1 MAVDGVMR
9 EGFPREKKL
18 PAPKVK
24 KPKRRPRENY
34 SAQCD
39 VIFAR
44 LVRSKGVCVNCGSTK
59 AIQCA
64 HGFSRR
70 YRALRWDFDNAFA
83 LCAKCHM
90 TFTYDPLRWDNWL
103 RARWGDDGY
112 EALRH
117 RALVGKRPDLKS
129 LLASLQRFEAA

>member
-1 MAVDGVMR
+1 MPP
-9 EGFPREKKL
+9 GFPRLKEPPKPKAKKL
-18 PAPKVK
+18 
-24 KPKRRPRENY
+24 KRRPRENY
-34 SAQCD
+34 SQQCD

-83 LCAKCHM
+83 LCAKCHLF
-90 TFTYDPLRWDNWL
+90 FTYHPLEWDEFLRNRWTPEQYEGL
-103 RARWGDDGY
+103 R
-112 EALRH
+112 L
-117 RALVGKRPDLKS
+117 RALVGKRPDLKA